1 MWFWIV
7 SSIAGSILGSATD
20 AWFRD
25 TKLGI
30 WFYNKIDSIYTWASN
45 RYGLKLLTDEQEQ
58 MKKFPQLEKRLCAI
72 EKQLQ
77 ELGKNETYNYPTN
90 FSSFISG
97 MSDNTESGSRE

>member
-1 MWFWIV
+1 MWFWII
-7 SSIAGSILGSATD
+7 SAIAGSILGSATD

-30 WFYNKIDSIYTWASN
+30 WFYNKIDLLYTWASN
-45 RYGLKLLTDEQEQ
+45 RYGLKILTDEQTQ

-77 ELGKNETYNYPTN
+77 ELDRDEIYNYDTDFVSVN
-90 FSSFISG
+90 GVSN
-97 MSDNTESGSRE
+97 DTESGSRK